1 MEKSGWSHVNLECP
15 TRGTS
20 VSCDHKVKRK
30 PQPQMV
36 WEEPDP
42 SMVSKSA
49 LEHRGVTGDPDT
61 AQVRD
66 EAVIQTGSSGG
77 V

>member
-1 MEKSGWSHVNLECP
+1 MASSLWKSLVEAINPERP

-20 VSCDHKVKRK
+20 GPRDHKVERK

-42 SMVSKSA
+42 DAVSKSA
-49 LEHRGVTGDPDT
+49 LEHRGVMGDPEVT
-61 AQVRD
+61 QVRD
-66 EAVIQTGSSGG
+66 EAKS
-77 V
+77 